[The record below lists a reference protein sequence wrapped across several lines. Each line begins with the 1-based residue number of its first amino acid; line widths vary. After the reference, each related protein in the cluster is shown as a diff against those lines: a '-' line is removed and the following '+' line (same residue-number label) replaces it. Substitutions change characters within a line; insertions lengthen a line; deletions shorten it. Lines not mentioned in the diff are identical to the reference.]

1 MSDPCPISYVDWL
14 ADLTSSVVPCL
25 APGTDEAAGFI
36 AGVLLATVAGP
47 AGAQQQTAR
56 RYRIALVDPVIPV
69 SELSEAA
76 GPTYRGFFEELARL
90 GYVEGRN
97 ILIERFSEEGRAD
110 HYPELARE
118 VVRLNP
124 DLIYAHSTRMVLD
137 FRASTTI
144 TPDPVR
150 LGIVTS
156 MARPGGNFTGSLSM
170 PALGSLGSALR
181 C

>member
-1 MSDPCPISYVDWL
+1 MGVPVAVGWAAREVGLVGTIGAFTSLYGSDRPYTLEFRHRGGADETAGINCRPIACSRGRTR
-14 ADLTSSVVPCL
+14 AS
-25 APGTDEAAGFI
+25 
-36 AGVLLATVAGP
+36 
-47 AGAQQQTAR
+47 TASPPR
-56 RYRIALVDPVIPV
+56 IPRIALVDPVIPA

-76 GPTYRGFFEELARL
+76 GPTYRGFFEELARR

-97 ILIERFSEEGRAD
+97 LLIERFSGVGQAD

-137 FRASTTI
+137 FKASTTTIPIVSI

-150 LGIVTS
+150 L
-156 MARPGGNFTGSLSM
+156 A
-170 PALGSLGSALR
+170 
-181 C
+181 